1 MINIETYKFN
11 TNVVEKLANTKY
23 GNKWP
28 VVYIINNE
36 KEAYIGETINAY
48 IRASQHLDNP
58 KRQIL
63 NLINIIS
70 SEKFNKSVIL
80 DLEAFLIKYMAAD
93 KKFKLQNGNGGL
105 QNHNYY
111 QKELYESRF
120 KDIWNKLKE
129 KGIVQNDLLVIEN
142 SDLFKYSP
150 YKSLTNDQY
159 EVVTDILKTLADDV
173 TNHKKST
180 FIVNGGAGTG
190 KTILGVYL
198 AKLLMEVKE
207 NNINIEEEIVD
218 EDIQETLKIH
228 NSIEKLNIGLV
239 IPMENLRKTLK
250 KVFKDVSG
258 LSPNMV
264 LSPNDVAKSKTRFDL
279 LIVDESH
286 RLRKRKNLTQYGSF
300 DQNNKKFKLGN
311 EGTELDWVRLQSDY
325 QILLYDVEQS
335 IKPTDVDKEVF
346 EKIAKEKNTHNYSLK
361 TQLRCLLGGDE
372 YISYI
377 KEIFS
382 NNPPKEKMD
391 FNEYELKIFDNVD
404 QMIKNIKNKNEMYG
418 LCRNVAGYAWKW
430 NSKGKKLPM
439 HVTKKEVQKMK
450 ENNVYDIEIDGYKY
464 IWNSQPTDWINS
476 ENSINEIGS
485 IHTTQGFD
493 LNYTGLIIGN
503 ELKYDDINH
512 KIIVDR
518 NNYFD
523 AKGKAGTSDEELLEY
538 ILHIYQ
544 TMCTRGMRG
553 TYLYVCD
560 EKLKEYLSKYIDKY
574 NGSGITYKIDEKED
588 NNILM
593 VAEEDEEY
601 KSDKNNEID

>member
-11 TNVVEKLANTKY
+11 TKVVEKLANTKY

-111 QKELYESRF
+111 QKELYESKF

-159 EVVTDILKTLADDV
+159 EIVTDILKTLAEDV
-173 TNHKKST
+173 KNHEKST

-207 NNINIEEEIVD
+207 NNINIEDEIVD
-218 EDIQETLKIH
+218 EDIQEILKIH

-258 LSPNMV
+258 LNPNMV
-264 LSPNDVAKSKTRFDL
+264 LSPNDVAKSKKRFDL

-300 DQNNKKFKLGN
+300 DQNNKKFKLSN
-311 EGTELDWVRLQSDY
+311 EGTELDWIRLQSDY
-325 QILLYDVEQS
+325 QIFLYDVEQS
-335 IKPTDVDKEVF
+335 IKPTDVDKKDF
-346 EKIAKEKNTHNYSLK
+346 AKIAEQKNTHNYNLK

-377 KEIFS
+377 KEVFS
-382 NNPPKEKMD
+382 NNPPKKKID
-391 FNEYELKIFDNVD
+391 FKEYELKIFDNVD
-404 QMIKNIKNKNEMYG
+404 EMIRNIKNKNEIYG

-518 NNYFD
+518 NNYSD
-523 AKGKAGTSDEELLEY
+523 VKGKAGTSDEELLEY

-574 NGSGITYKIDEKED
+574 TGSGITYKIDEKED
-588 NNILM
+588 NNFLM
-593 VAEEDEEY
+593 VAEEDEKY
-601 KSDKNNEID
+601 KCE